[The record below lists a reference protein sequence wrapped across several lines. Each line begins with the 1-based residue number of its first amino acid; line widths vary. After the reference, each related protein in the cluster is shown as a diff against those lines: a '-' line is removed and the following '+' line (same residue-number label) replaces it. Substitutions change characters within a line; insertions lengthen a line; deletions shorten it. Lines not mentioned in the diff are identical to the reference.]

1 MQSYMYLICILHIS
15 YFKFTAFCFNHKV
28 PIHFNTI
35 VLSYTFFFN
44 SRFPSE
50 IQAMIKYDN
59 ILSRHELVLS
69 KKPVQENMFVIN
81 F

>member
-1 MQSYMYLICILHIS
+1 MQSYVYLICTLHIS
-15 YFKFTAFCFNHKV
+15 YFKFTAFCFNHTV
-28 PIHFNTI
+28 LIHFNTI
-35 VLSYTFFFN
+35 VLSYTLFFN

-50 IQAMIKYDN
+50 IQAMIKYAN
-59 ILSRHELVLS
+59 ILLRRELVLS